1 MLLTDLPSC
10 AMLEPVF
17 IETTNCDM
25 QTTEA
30 QNTEPQRTG
39 YRLGEKDGQEKAKN
53 AYSFSESTNPGHEE
67 IGKGGR
73 KFED

>member
-17 IETTNCDM
+17 VETTNCDM
-25 QTTEA
+25 HTTEA

-39 YRLGEKDGQEKAKN
+39 YRLGEKDAEEKSNLTTCMYDLCWKYMN
-53 AYSFSESTNPGHEE
+53 ASLLSNVAVP
-67 IGKGGR
+67 
-73 KFED
+73 